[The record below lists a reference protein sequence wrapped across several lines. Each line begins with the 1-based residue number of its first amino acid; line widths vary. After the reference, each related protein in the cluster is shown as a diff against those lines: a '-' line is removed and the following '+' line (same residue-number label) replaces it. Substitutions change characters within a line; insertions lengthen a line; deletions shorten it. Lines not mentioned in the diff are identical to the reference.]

1 MANYNGNIDLLT
13 LNEAGIYTGLDK
25 KNPERTWYC
34 APTDVNEIIV
44 KKSPHDPNRL
54 MALLRVAIWPL
65 NEAYKAK
72 IRQSAQERG
81 MKMFRFLLT
90 NFSTR
95 SRWNI

>member
-44 KKSPHDPNRL
+44 KKIFNFCRHFNQLS
-54 MALLRVAIWPL
+54 
-65 NEAYKAK
+65 
-72 IRQSAQERG
+72 
-81 MKMFRFLLT
+81 LT
-90 NFSTR
+90 
-95 SRWNI
+95 